1 MKMEKFIKPDIWN
14 NEKPEELPDI
24 CLEKR
29 KQDRGKRMLRI
40 DPNTYVLVAPEQ
52 YNPQYAEV
60 LRAKFEKAR
69 KKYY

>member
-1 MKMEKFIKPDIWN
+1 MEKFIKPDIWS

-24 CLEKR
+24 CLEK
-29 KQDRGKRMLRI
+29 KQQDRGKRMLRI
-40 DPNTYVLVAPEQ
+40 DPNTHVLVSPEQ
-52 YNPQYAEV
+52 YNSQYADV

>member
-1 MKMEKFIKPDIWN
+1 MEKFIKPDIWN
-14 NEKPEELPDI
+14 NEKPEELQDI